1 MRTIKKWKGHV
12 INKSNYT
19 LFEKNN
25 PEIASIV
32 LHVDV
37 DVEIIKKERANI
49 HKSIKQ
55 HMF

>member
-37 DVEIIKKERANI
+37 DVEIIKK
-49 HKSIKQ
+49 
-55 HMF
+55 

>member
-32 LHVDV
+32 LYVDV

-49 HKSIKQ
+49 HKSIKK